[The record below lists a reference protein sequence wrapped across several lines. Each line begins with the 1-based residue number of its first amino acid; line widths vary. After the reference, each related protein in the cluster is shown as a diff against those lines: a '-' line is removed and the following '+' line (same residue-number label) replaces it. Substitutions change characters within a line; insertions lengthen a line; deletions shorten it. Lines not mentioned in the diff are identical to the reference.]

1 MIVNRFRNRTFS
13 IWTTNEQQMNIKW
26 TSNGQQV
33 DTNKKDKEYKERE
46 ERKEKES
53 VSCANLNKSLK
64 LVFGK

>member
-1 MIVNRFRNRTFS
+1 MVNRFRNRTFLNWTANGQQMDS
-13 IWTTNEQQMNIKW
+13 KWTT
-26 TSNGQQV
+26 NGQQV

>member
-1 MIVNRFRNRTFS
+1 
-13 IWTTNEQQMNIKW
+13 MNIKW